1 MFYTI
6 NDVKKMYGISAST
19 LRFYEK
25 EGILPKINRDR
36 SGRRVY
42 EEKELEWLQ
51 LVIALKDTGMAL
63 ETIKEYIAM
72 VYEGDKT
79 LDERRKILL
88 EHKQSVEKKLTLTLE
103 HLEKINKKIT
113 VYDVLV
119 LKKNPKDLFI

>member
-1 MFYTI
+1 MLYTI
-6 NDVKKMYGISAST
+6 NEVKKIYDISAST

-25 EGILPKINRDR
+25 EGILPKINRDS

-51 LVIALKDTGMAL
+51 LIIALKDTGMTL
-63 ETIKEYIAM
+63 ETIKAYIEMAN
-72 VYEGDKT
+72 EGDKT
-79 LDERRKILL
+79 LEERRRILL

-103 HLEKINKKIT
+103 HLEKINRKIT

-119 LKKNPKDLFI
+119 LKKSPKDLFI